1 MCAPARG
8 RRRGAYPRRRT
19 SAVARL
25 VVRRCHGHGSLSARS
40 APRAEPLRSRRA
52 CRCVVEPVRAA
63 GRERRAGKTSR
74 CSGGGVH
81 TACHSRAALLL
92 WSRGRYGAQH
102 RSACARG
109 QTMPVFVRVVLCAA
123 FSAPLC
129 AAAAPDLRTFT
140 LAPLARLPGAAQRA
154 ARTLCTVVCGCV
166 VPACVCGA
174 HRAAFSAP
182 AAAQPTAR
190 NVPRKPA
197 LTVRS
202 WCVITCHAP
211 SSMSACACYPR
222 LRSCSAPSSAVLC
235 PAGQLGFPPTLLQA
249 ASARHLR
256 GQRHPG

>member
-1 MCAPARG
+1 MSLCVPRGASAAPARRRAAAVEAYTLPATAVRLCYSGHAAAMG
-8 RRRGAYPRRRT
+8 RNIAQRVRAD
-19 SAVARL
+19 
-25 VVRRCHGHGSLSARS
+25 RRCRYSSASFFALHSL
-40 APRAEPLRSRRA
+40 LR
-52 CRCVVEPVRAA
+52 C
-63 GRERRAGKTSR
+63 
-74 CSGGGVH
+74 
-81 TACHSRAALLL
+81 
-92 WSRGRYGAQH
+92 
-102 RSACARG
+102 
-109 QTMPVFVRVVLCAA
+109 
-123 FSAPLC
+123 APLLRL
-129 AAAAPDLRTFT
+129 APDLRTFT

-174 HRAAFSAP
+174 HRAEFCAP

-211 SSMSACACYPR
+211 SSMSACACCPR

>member
-52 CRCVVEPVRAA
+52 CRCVDEPVRAA
-63 GRERRAGKTSR
+63 GRERRAGVALQRWRRTH
-74 CSGGGVH
+74 CLPPV
-81 TACHSRAALLL
+81 CVALLL
-92 WSRGRYGAQH
+92 WSRDRYGAQQ

-109 QTMPVFVRVVLCAA
+109 RTMPVFVRVILCAA

-129 AAAAPDLRTFT
+129 ATAAPDLRTFT

-154 ARTLCTVVCGCV
+154 AHTLCTVICGCV

-174 HRAAFSAP
+174 HRAAFCAP
-182 AAAQPTAR
+182 AAAQPTAH

-197 LTVRS
+197 LMVRS

-211 SSMSACACYPR
+211 SFMSACACCPR